1 VNAIEKEVLIGIV
14 TRNPVNAYVDQV
26 TQAWNVIS
34 VIMDI
39 MEKKCVLFVIVT
51 LVPLMEFVI
60 KKMELVYVRKIFK
73 VNDVTNAPQG
83 FIIFRIAYV
92 NIYIYDWISR
102 ILMWILNKSM
112 RMWPRRIIEQQLQV
126 FWKSATMWL

>member
-1 VNAIEKEVLIGIV
+1 MNAIEKEVLIGIV